1 MTQNE
6 TNCLTIE
13 YHTFSN
19 TDIKNNSGTGLC
31 LKGVNGNN
39 SVHDLSNKIISLLD
53 FNLKNNRDEGN
64 PITTVLNSATI
75 LFGDYNKTL
84 FKNSAGVLKLRY
96 IDGSD
101 ATIITDITD

>member
-1 MTQNE
+1 MY
-6 TNCLTIE
+6 LR
-13 YHTFSN
+13 
-19 TDIKNNSGTGLC
+19 
-31 LKGVNGNN
+31 GVNDDN